1 MKTESES
8 HVNHSQFVIPNTTNV
23 NMSAESGAH
32 SQRILA
38 IVVIFFSSYIVGIY
52 SAARASSQLLQLQ
65 QQQQKN
71 HSLLN
76 ETHLDALDEAE
87 AGLAVNGSELALAR
101 NGTRNPRCKYLWNEL
116 KCEQVKVSLT
126 ALRLLLL
133 RQSVCFVVFV
143 VGLCMYVGHT
153 SIITQ
158 CAGSVRD
165 SLVLGTLWHRT
176 RPYIPSTVVV

>member
-8 HVNHSQFVIPNTTNV
+8 HVNHSQFVKPNTTNV
-23 NMSAESGAH
+23 NMSESGAH

-52 SAARASSQLLQLQ
+52 SAARASSQLLQL
-65 QQQQKN
+65 QQQKN

-101 NGTRNPRCKYLWNEL
+101 NGTRNPRCK
-116 KCEQVKVSLT
+116 
-126 ALRLLLL
+126 
-133 RQSVCFVVFV
+133 
-143 VGLCMYVGHT
+143 
-153 SIITQ
+153 
-158 CAGSVRD
+158 
-165 SLVLGTLWHRT
+165 
-176 RPYIPSTVVV
+176 

>member
-8 HVNHSQFVIPNTTNV
+8 HVNHSQFVKPNTTNV
-23 NMSAESGAH
+23 NMSESGTH

-65 QQQQKN
+65 QKN

-76 ETHLDALDEAE
+76 EAHLDALDEAE

>member
-1 MKTESES
+1 
-8 HVNHSQFVIPNTTNV
+8 
-23 NMSAESGAH
+23 MSESGAH

-65 QQQQKN
+65 QRN

-76 ETHLDALDEAE
+76 ETHLDALDAEAE

-101 NGTRNPRCKYLWNEL
+101 NGTRNPRCKYLRNEL

-126 ALRLLLL
+126 ALRRLLL
-133 RQSVCFVVFV
+133 QSVCFVVFV

-176 RPYIPSTVVV
+176 RPCHTYLQAS